1 MYRIKASFKQPR
13 ELWQMDCERMKAF
26 DPDSFGRIYESGPD
40 QIALE
45 INKRTAYAW
54 QDNPPLPLGRDSV
67 MADVFD
73 AAIISFEGAV
83 GQKFPNLPKVEV
95 ARVSDYLTRLN
106 KLGDV
111 VSKQLSLEGA
121 AQLKSPPELEVFP
134 SSGLIV
140 IPDEFPMRIAD
151 DSLVLPEDLG
161 VECPVRYMPWNREY
175 LQHVLRGSMIGA
187 IFRQLRGEWGDG
199 FVKAYKDTGN
209 EQFKLFSDMRH
220 AYEIFVGEIINENG
234 DKSGSLFTLFAKFQN
249 IYPFHHRMRMVDYA
263 GLEALSGKKTPD
275 QMAMADL
282 FDLSAPGYVNTWISP
297 DHPNH
302 VAKQNRFFEERG
314 KGGNS
319 GPG

>member
-1 MYRIKASFKQPR
+1 MI
-13 ELWQMDCERMKAF
+13 AF
-26 DPDSFGRIYESGPD
+26 DPDSFSRIKETGPD
-40 QIALE
+40 QVELQIKDRVAG
-45 INKRTAYAW
+45 AW
-54 QDNPPLPLGRDSV
+54 HDNPPLSFSGDSN
-67 MADVFD
+67 MADIYD
-73 AAIISFEGAV
+73 AAKNSVEEAV
-83 GQKFPNLPKVEV
+83 GRKFPEPPNVEI
-95 ARVSDYLTRLN
+95 ARPSAYLRRLN
-106 KLGDV
+106 ELGDDV
-111 VSKQLSLEGA
+111 GKQLFKGRCPR
-121 AQLKSPPELEVFP
+121 LKSPPMMEVFP

-161 VECPVRYMPWNREY
+161 VECYVRYVPWNREY
-175 LQHVLRGSMIGA
+175 LQHVLRGSLIGA

-199 FVKAYKDTGN
+199 FVKAYKYTGK

-220 AYEIFVGEIINENG
+220 AYETFIGEIINENG
-234 DKSGSLFTLFAKFQN
+234 DKSGSLFTLFTKLQN

-319 GPG
+319 GHG